1 MSSSPQSRPM
11 LPHLVVV
18 CSLEPGKIADVSVR
32 PAAPTAIAPEGIAA
46 VDVLATVMGDRVAH
60 DRMGLG

>member
-1 MSSSPQSRPM
+1 M

-18 CSLEPGKIADVSVR
+18 CSLEPGKLADVSVR
-32 PAAPTAIAPEGIAA
+32 PADPTAIAPEGIAA